1 MARKAAHPM
10 AKGGVSLRF
19 ITRRML
25 AGSFFLAATMAA
37 HAQAAKPVVAEQAR
51 FSKKLQLERPSAI
64 PANVM
69 KLLLSS
75 KEGKEGMARATA
87 AQKQTPAQMFRA
99 SEIHLR
105 AADETDLVVEGI
117 SPMASGDHEWFWI
130 VRPAGKKTRI
140 VLFAGGSSL
149 EVQDSRTNSYRD
161 INSVWSSPKETL
173 VSIYKFDGRKYTFR
187 KVVSHKKR

>member
-1 MARKAAHPM
+1 MARKVAHSIE
-10 AKGGVSLRF
+10 KGRVILPF

-25 AGSFFLAATMAA
+25 AAAAFVAASMAV
-37 HAQAAKPVVAEQAR
+37 HAQASKPVIEQAR
-51 FSKKLQLERPSAI
+51 FSKKVQLEHPAAI
-64 PANVM
+64 PANVLN
-69 KLLLSS
+69 LLLRS
-75 KEGKEGMARATA
+75 KEGKEGMARATD
-87 AQKQTPAQMFRA
+87 AQKQTPAQMFRV

-130 VRPAGKKTRI
+130 VRPDGKKPNI

-187 KVVSHKKR
+187 KVVSRKKR

>member
-1 MARKAAHPM
+1 MNQHTPRRLVATAFFAAI
-10 AKGGVSLRF
+10 S
-19 ITRRML
+19 
-25 AGSFFLAATMAA
+25 LAATFASF
-37 HAQAAKPVVAEQAR
+37 AQSTKTAGEQAR
-51 FSKKLQLERPSAI
+51 FSKSTQLENPIAI
-64 PANVM
+64 PPDVL
-69 KLLLSS
+69 KLLLST
-75 KEGKEGMARATA
+75 KEGKEGMARATN

-130 VRPAGKKTRI
+130 VRPAGKKPKI
-140 VLFAGGSSL
+140 ILFAGGSSL

-187 KVVSHKKR
+187 KVVSRKKR

>member
-1 MARKAAHPM
+1 MARKVAHLIG
-10 AKGGVSLRF
+10 KDGVSLPF

-25 AGSFFLAATMAA
+25 AASAFLAASMAVQ
-37 HAQAAKPVVAEQAR
+37 AQASKPVPEQAR
-51 FSKKLQLERPSAI
+51 FSKKIQLERPAAI
-64 PANVM
+64 PGNVL
-69 KLLLSS
+69 KILLSS
-75 KEGKEGMARATA
+75 KEGKEGMARATN

-130 VRPAGKKTRI
+130 VRPAGKKPKI
-140 VLFAGGSSL
+140 ILFAGGSSL
-149 EVQDSRTNSYRD
+149 EVQDSLTNSYRD

-187 KVVSHKKR
+187 KVVSRKKR